1 MGAKKT
7 GTVHSRQID
16 PFIYSFVIAM
26 RSNQLKLS
34 TFSQR
39 EVNNWLVE
47 RRLVKHVGTIRK
59 TGAELVSTSRRT
71 LINLIG
77 VMDGIRLCNLIQNW
91 HRKEMELAQQ
101 KQKLHMIAFNA
112 IVDKS
117 SEPSCIRG
125 RVGSTCNRLRDSE
138 SEDEPDDQ
146 ERSELDQP
154 KLTMGQVRK
163 VLSSATGCQADG
175 VSRVLINKRLKNGSV
190 IKVALTDEFLSKF
203 TLDPTCDH
211 NSFLSIN
218 QVY

>member
-1 MGAKKT
+1 M
-7 GTVHSRQID
+7 
-16 PFIYSFVIAM
+16 
-26 RSNQLKLS
+26 
-34 TFSQR
+34 
-39 EVNNWLVE
+39 
-47 RRLVKHVGTIRK
+47 
-59 TGAELVSTSRRT
+59 STSRRT

-77 VMDGIRLCNLIQNW
+77 VMDGIRLYNLIQNW
-91 HRKEMELAQQ
+91 HRKETELAQQ

-112 IVDKS
+112 IVDTS

-125 RVGSTCNRLRDSE
+125 RVGSTCTRLADSE

-146 ERSELDQP
+146 EGKELDQP

-190 IKVALTDEFLSKF
+190 IKIALTDEFLSKF